1 MSPDS
6 DTTAR
11 DTGFPTSLF
20 LDIDHS
26 PGARVRGELE
36 ATLRREIQAGR
47 LRAGTKLPPTRT
59 LARELAISRSVVVE
73 VYGQL
78 AADGFIEAVQ
88 GAGTRVC
95 ALAPPPAE
103 ELRPVS
109 GRPLNTAFATGLPDP
124 AYFPQREWLR
134 AYGSVFT
141 GSSSQPLG
149 CPDPRG
155 RTELRTALAAYL
167 SRVRGLR
174 TSSSQ
179 LLICDGVSHVLAVVA
194 RALLARGSSRIGV
207 EDPCFA
213 RHRRLLASCGMQP
226 VPIPV
231 DRRGLVVEK
240 LRQTSADA
248 VLVGPAH
255 SYPTGAVLSGRRR
268 RELAAWA
275 KQNDALIIED
285 DSDAEFRFE
294 RTAVG
299 ALQSLAPENVA
310 YVGSVSKVLDPALR
324 IGWVSAPKRLVSD
337 LLQAKAIADDATATF
352 GQLALAR
359 LLEQGC
365 FARHIRRVR
374 PRYRARRDLLLG
386 ELRAQAPELRPQGSE
401 VGLHLFVPLPTD
413 VREADVIAAAKRDG
427 LHIEGAAPHWADP
440 DAAGVQAVLIGYGT
454 LNESTVRRDIG
465 TLVTAIR
472 ALDQA
477 PLPAPSRDRTAA

>member
-1 MSPDS
+1 MSPDLH
-6 DTTAR
+6 TTPP

-26 PGARVRGELE
+26 PGARIRSQLE
-36 ATLRREIQAGR
+36 EALRREIQEGR

-59 LARELAISRSVVVE
+59 LARELGISRSVVVE

-88 GAGTRVC
+88 GAGTRVR
-95 ALAPPPAE
+95 ALAPPAAQ
-103 ELRPVS
+103 ELRSVTR
-109 GRPLNTAFATGLPDP
+109 RPLSTAFATGLPDP

-134 AYGSVFT
+134 AYGSVFS

-155 RTELRTALAAYL
+155 RIELRTTLAGYL

-179 LLICDGVSHVLAVVA
+179 LLICNGVSQVLAVVA
-194 RALLARGSSRIGV
+194 RALLTRGSSRIGV

-213 RHRRLLASCGMQP
+213 PHRRLLASCGMQP

-231 DRRGLVVEK
+231 DRQGLVVEK
-240 LRQTSADA
+240 LRQAGVDA

-255 SYPTGAVLSGRRR
+255 SYPSGAVLSGRRR
-268 RELAAWA
+268 RELVAWA
-275 KQNDALIIED
+275 SEHDALIIED

-294 RTAVG
+294 RTPVG
-299 ALQSLAPENVA
+299 ALQSLAPENVVYA
-310 YVGSVSKVLDPALR
+310 GSVSKVLDPALQ
-324 IGWVSAPKRLVSD
+324 IGWVSSPQRLVPD
-337 LLQAKAIADDATATF
+337 LLGAKVIADDATATF

-359 LLEQGC
+359 FVEEGG

-374 PRYRARRDLLLG
+374 PRYRARRDRLLG

-401 VGLHLFVPLPTD
+401 VGLHLFVPLPAD
-413 VREADVIAAAKRDG
+413 VREADVIAAAKQDG
-427 LHIEGAAPHWADP
+427 LHVEGAAHHWADP
-440 DAAGVQAVLIGYGT
+440 DAGVPAVLIGYGT
-454 LNESTVRRDIG
+454 LNESTVERDVR
-465 TLVTAIR
+465 TLVAAMLELHR
-472 ALDQA
+472 SR
-477 PLPAPSRDRTAA
+477 LPAPLQDLTAA